1 MSATECIAAALLAC
15 GLLSLLHGRDAVLRR
30 GP

>member
-1 MSATECIAAALLAC
+1 MTPTEAIAAALLAC
-15 GLLSLLHGRDAVLRR
+15 GLLSLLYGRDAVLRR